1 MNTNRRHMTG
11 DHLGPSVRR
20 ATLLVRAVDAILGTH
35 RRKGRL
41 QEKRHAL
48 ATRMSSRADD
58 YLRYAR
64 DLRVPFDN
72 NEAERVIRM
81 SKLRIKVS
89 GSMRSLAGAEAFCA
103 IRSYLATAT
112 RHGTGWLEALTQALD
127 GNPWIPGTALASP
140 HCTAWRTWRGP
151 GAALNREVA
160 GVARIGALPQGLG
173 MADPQSSRGGQSDL
187 PATVAGEELRAS
199 HADRDQVVELLGV
212 AAGDGRLS
220 PEELDDRLER
230 ALTARTY
237 AELAA
242 LTADLPATPGAAVVP
257 PGAGAVSA
265 TPKDLA
271 RIHVHGSSVRRDGRW
286 VVPKELDVKVRGG
299 GVTLDFTEAVIT
311 QPLLRITAEVR
322 GGGLRLITRPGI
334 VVDADDISVHGGSV
348 TLPKPPGPGVP
359 VLLRVEIAGSVRGAG
374 ITAGPPPPPRRPRRT
389 FWQWLRRAP
398 RRPAIAA

>member
-1 MNTNRRHMTG
+1 
-11 DHLGPSVRR
+11 
-20 ATLLVRAVDAILGTH
+20 
-35 RRKGRL
+35 
-41 QEKRHAL
+41 
-48 ATRMSSRADD
+48 
-58 YLRYAR
+58 
-64 DLRVPFDN
+64 
-72 NEAERVIRM
+72 
-81 SKLRIKVS
+81 
-89 GSMRSLAGAEAFCA
+89 
-103 IRSYLATAT
+103 
-112 RHGTGWLEALTQALD
+112 
-127 GNPWIPGTALASP
+127 
-140 HCTAWRTWRGP
+140 
-151 GAALNREVA
+151 
-160 GVARIGALPQGLG
+160 

-199 HADRDQVVELLGV
+199 HADRDQVVELLRV

-220 PEELDDRLER
+220 AEELDDRLER

-265 TPKDLA
+265 TPKDLV
-271 RIHVHGSSVRRDGRW
+271 RIHVHGSSARRDGRW
-286 VVPKELDVKVRGG
+286 VVPKELDVKVKGG

-334 VVDADDISVHGGSV
+334 VVDAGDMSQHGGGV
-348 TLPKPPGPGVP
+348 TLPEPPGVP
-359 VLLRVEIAGSVRGAG
+359 VQLRVEISGWVRGGG

-398 RRPAIAA
+398 RPPAIAA

>member
-1 MNTNRRHMTG
+1 
-11 DHLGPSVRR
+11 
-20 ATLLVRAVDAILGTH
+20 
-35 RRKGRL
+35 
-41 QEKRHAL
+41 
-48 ATRMSSRADD
+48 
-58 YLRYAR
+58 
-64 DLRVPFDN
+64 
-72 NEAERVIRM
+72 
-81 SKLRIKVS
+81 
-89 GSMRSLAGAEAFCA
+89 
-103 IRSYLATAT
+103 
-112 RHGTGWLEALTQALD
+112 
-127 GNPWIPGTALASP
+127 
-140 HCTAWRTWRGP
+140 
-151 GAALNREVA
+151 
-160 GVARIGALPQGLG
+160 
-173 MADPQSSRGGQSDL
+173 MADPQSSRGGKSDL

-199 HADRDQVVELLGV
+199 HADRDQVVEVLRV

-220 PEELDDRLER
+220 AEELDDRLER

-257 PGAGAVSA
+257 PGAASA

-271 RIHVHGSSVRRDGRW
+271 RIHVRGSSVRRDGRW

-334 VVDADDISVHGGSV
+334 VVDADDISVHGGAV
-348 TLPKPPGPGVP
+348 TLPEPPGPGVP
-359 VLLRVEIAGSVRGAG
+359 VYLRIEIAGLVHGAG

-398 RRPAIAA
+398 RPPAIAPQRE